1 MGRVRKGVGSRT
13 LRVLLLTHYFP
24 PEIGSGP
31 HYPFELAES
40 LVKRGHKVTVVTGF
54 PRYNV
59 PKMPREY
66 RGSLLKRECKS
77 GVRILRI
84 NAPNFYGSSVISRG
98 LVQMLA
104 PPVLGL
110 RAALAGR
117 HDVIYTITPPIM
129 IGLAARRVA
138 QLHRVPWVANVQDLF
153 PQCMIDLGI
162 LRERRMIRMFERMER
177 TLYRTATAITVMSP
191 GNREFVIGRGG
202 DPGRVHVVPNWV
214 DTASFRDDAPRGSF
228 RAEHGLG
235 DAFIVAFAGTMGFS
249 QGLDV
254 VIEAARLTQ
263 SETGILWLMVGGGA
277 ERDRLAAAAEGLSN
291 VQFLPM
297 QPKEKYPRVLADAD
311 VCLVTLRPEVATPT
325 VPSKIGTIMAA
336 GRPILASIPAS
347 GDAKRVIEES
357 GGGVV
362 VPPADARAL
371 ADAVV
376 TLKRDPDTLARMGRA
391 GHSYA
396 QANLSREACV
406 TLVEEVLQS
415 VISPGAMRA

>member
-1 MGRVRKGVGSRT
+1 M
-13 LRVLLLTHYFP
+13 RVLLLTHYFP

-40 LVKRGHKVTVVTGF
+40 LVKRGHRVTVVTGF

-59 PKMPREY
+59 PVMPPDY
-66 RGSLLKRECKS
+66 RMRLLKRECKS
-77 GVRILRI
+77 GVQILRI
-84 NAPNFYGSSVISRG
+84 NAPNFYGSSVVSRG

-104 PPVLGL
+104 PPVLGF

-138 QLHRVPWVANVQDLF
+138 QVHRVPWVANVQDLF

-162 LRERRMIRMFERMER
+162 LRGQRLIRMFERMER

-202 DPGRVHVVPNWV
+202 DPERVHVVPNWV
-214 DTASFRDDAPRGSF
+214 DTSAFSRDAPRGSF
-228 RAEHGLG
+228 RREYGLG
-235 DAFIVAFAGTMGFS
+235 EGFLVAFAGTMGFS
-249 QGLDV
+249 QGLEV
-254 VIEAARLTQ
+254 VIEAARLT
-263 SETGILWLMVGGGA
+263 EGEEGLLWLMVGGGA
-277 ERDRLAAAAEGLSN
+277 ERDRLAAAAEGLTN
-291 VQFLPM
+291 VRFLPM
-297 QPKEKYPRVLADAD
+297 QPKEKYPSVLADSD

-325 VPSKIGTIMAA
+325 VPSKIATIMAA
-336 GRPILASIPAS
+336 GRPLIASIPAT
-347 GDAKRVIEES
+347 GDARRVVEEA
-357 GGGVV
+357 GAGAV

-376 TLKRDPDTLARMGRA
+376 ALKRDRARLADMGRSGRA
-391 GHSYA
+391 YA
-396 QANLSREACV
+396 ESNLSREACV
-406 TLVEEVLQS
+406 TLVEDVLKS
-415 VISPGAMRA
+415 VTGHPGRRG

>member
-1 MGRVRKGVGSRT
+1 V
-13 LRVLLLTHYFP
+13 RVLLLTHYFP

-31 HYPFELAES
+31 HYPMELAES
-40 LVKRGHKVTVVTGF
+40 LVARGHTVTVVTNF

-59 PKMPREY
+59 PVMPPEY
-66 RGSLLKRECKS
+66 RGRLLKRECRA
-77 GVRILRI
+77 GVNILRI

-117 HDVIYTITPPIM
+117 HDVIYTVTPPIM

-138 QLHRVPWVANVQDLF
+138 QVQRIPWVANVQDLF

-162 LRERRMIRMFERMER
+162 LRGRRMIRMFERMER
-177 TLYRTATAITVMSP
+177 TLYRTATAITVMSE
-191 GNREFVIGRGG
+191 GNREFVIGRGA
-202 DPGRVHVVPNWV
+202 DPERVSVVPNWV
-214 DTASFRDDAPRGSF
+214 DTTAFASVAEPAEADGCGLRQQFRS
-228 RAEHGLG
+228 EHGLG
-235 DAFIVAFAGTMGFS
+235 DAFVVAFAGTMGFS

-263 SETGILWLMVGGGA
+263 EEQGLLWLMVGGGA
-277 ERDRLAAAAEGLSN
+277 ERDRLAESAAHLSN
-291 VQFLPM
+291 VRFLPM
-297 QPKEKYPRVLADAD
+297 QPKEKYPAVLAGSD

-325 VPSKIGTIMAA
+325 VPSKIGTILAA
-336 GRPILASIPAS
+336 GRPLVASIPAK

-357 GGGVV
+357 GAGVV

-371 ADAVV
+371 ADAVIG
-376 TLKRDPDTLARMGRA
+376 LKRSPDALERMGSSGRA
-391 GHSYA
+391 YA
-396 QANLSREACV
+396 CSRLSRDACV
-406 TLVEEVLQS
+406 TLVENVLKR
-415 VISPGAMRA
+415 VTGKL